1 MSTTTHHVDLLQALH
16 KERLLA
22 ASANTA
28 NSCCMDNKNQSM
40 QKEDQECHREF
51 KRLFLGS

>member
-1 MSTTTHHVDLLQALH
+1 MIPTMSITTHHVDLLQALH

-22 ASANTA
+22 ACANTA

-40 QKEDQECHREF
+40 QKEDQECHTEF
-51 KRLFLGS
+51 K